1 MKNYSVNNSYT
12 YNNSNLAYKLPY
24 QEEYDN
30 RFDIRVERQ
39 RGLSKRRPFL
49 KVSCFAAVGLAA
61 LVLLSIVFQYVT
73 IHSIEAKIQSTK
85 NEIKQVEDEI
95 YNAEVKIAETL
106 DVNYVKKIAIGKLGM
121 VEPDDSQLM
130 YISVPNEDYTVNY

>member
-1 MKNYSVNNSYT
+1 MKNYNVNSSYT

-24 QEEYDN
+24 REEYDN

-39 RGLSKRRPFL
+39 TGASSNRPFA
-49 KVSCFAAVGLAA
+49 KIKAIGFVA
-61 LVLLSIVFQYVT
+61 LIATVLLSSVVQYVT
-73 IHSIEAKIQSTK
+73 IHSIDARIQNTK
-85 NEIKQVEDEI
+85 NEIKLVEDEI